1 MNALAVSATI
11 KRTRLSMLAMLC
23 VSLVVVGLLLVSRHM
38 EIRDLGAIRGEQQQ
52 LTEQNAAVL
61 LADEILTMS
70 ARMYA
75 ATGNGAWKKRYDDAV
90 PMIDKALAGVIALAP
105 QDLAERFKAE
115 TSDANDKLIAL
126 ETRSAELAA
135 KADLVGAQAVL
146 DSKDYADQ
154 KTRLAEGSDRFIIAL
169 QDDIAL
175 RLSAN
180 ERRGNVIGLA
190 GLIAIAAII
199 SVWFWLNRNLTLF
212 TRNFHESEQARLSSE
227 AQRHAADTKMQDVV
241 HERFERQQHIDE
253 AISDFRQSIG
263 KTGVLIQDGVKRLET
278 TSTDL
283 GALSVA
289 AKKDLDETT
298 DLALMNGTM
307 ARQVA
312 DAAEELRTSVD
323 SMASQM
329 AGIQASAVATS
340 ALADESN
347 AKVTALSHAA
357 RQIETIVDVIRSVAD
372 QTNLLALN
380 ATIEAARAGDAGR
393 GFAVVASEVKSLANQ
408 TAEATM
414 DISRQIGEIRDSIN
428 ATVETIEKVV
438 ENVDGVEAAVS
449 TMTGMITDQSST
461 TDELSRSATHAA
473 ESTNSLRN
481 LIAKVSDVLVQSKEA
496 AQSISEVSQG
506 LTRGSAS
513 LDTSIEAFL
522 KRTDAA

>member
-1 MNALAVSATI
+1 MNALAVAATV
-11 KRTRLSMLAMLC
+11 KRTRLSMFAMLC
-23 VSLVVVGLLLVSRHM
+23 VSLLVVGLLLVSRHL
-38 EIRDLGAIRGEQQQ
+38 EVRALGATHGAQQQ
-52 LTEQNAAVL
+52 LTEHNAAVL

-75 ATGNGAWKKRYDDAV
+75 ASGNATWKKRYDDAV

-105 QDLAERFKAE
+105 QDLADRFKAE
-115 TSDANDKLIAL
+115 TSDANDKLIAM

-135 KADLVGAQAVL
+135 KSDLSGAQAVL
-146 DSKDYADQ
+146 DSKDYAEQ
-154 KTRLAEGSDRFIIAL
+154 KARLAEGSDRFVIAL
-169 QDDIAL
+169 QNEIAS
-175 RLSAN
+175 RLATS
-180 ERRGNVIGLA
+180 EQRGNWIGMA
-190 GLIAIAAII
+190 GLVALAII
-199 SVWFWLNRNLTLF
+199 LGVWFWLNRNLSQF
-212 TRNFHESEQARLSSE
+212 TRNFHESEKARLESE
-227 AQRHAADTKMQDVV
+227 AQRQLADSKAKEAVAQ
-241 HERFERQQHIDE
+241 RLERQQHLDA
-253 AISDFRQSIG
+253 AIAEFRQSIG
-263 KTGVLIQDGVKRLET
+263 RTGALIQDGVKHLET
-278 TSTDL
+278 TSVDL
-283 GALSVA
+283 GTLSLA

-323 SMASQM
+323 SMSGQM
-329 AGIQASAVATS
+329 ADIQASAIATS
-340 ALADESN
+340 TLAGESN
-347 AKVTALSHAA
+347 AKVTALSHSA

-393 GFAVVASEVKSLANQ
+393 GFAVVANEVKSLANQ

-428 ATVETIEKVV
+428 ATVETIKQVV
-438 ENVDGVEAAVS
+438 DNVEGVETAVS
-449 TMTGMITDQSST
+449 TMTGMIAGQAST

-473 ESTNSLRN
+473 ESTNSLRS
-481 LIAKVSDVLVQSKEA
+481 LIAKVSDVLVQSKDA

-506 LTRGSAS
+506 LTQGSAS
-513 LDTSIEAFL
+513 LDTSIVSFL